1 MRLVLVDYRKAFDM
15 VDHKLLLRKLEQYGI
30 VNWELAWCHSYL
42 LDRKQVVRVNG
53 SESSE
58 ALMLHGVPQG
68 SILGPLFLILF
79 INDLPLYTSAQ
90 LDLYTDD
97 TTVTA
102 FADVKN
108 LATLSAS
115 LNKSVSEIQLWAS
128 ANKLP
133 VNEDKTKVLTIT
145 GKRCVANINGSDI
158 DVIVNGKQLS
168 NVDCATLLGVEIDSK
183 LSFNEHIA
191 ILRRIRACLPLKQR
205 LHFYNRIIRPVM
217 SYANV
222 VWANCDKESVHRVL
236 RLQKRA
242 ARVISYADRM
252 TPSVTLFN
260 KLGWI
265 PFYEQ
270 HKIDKCLIMYK
281 RINGHLPNYLNE
293 HLILNNERHS
303 RNTRYSSINAVC
315 PKYVR
320 ETESRRSFAVS
331 ATRLWNSIP
340 IEIRKLG
347 SVACFKKNMFAKIFN
362 EQQCLHHF
370 II

>member
-1 MRLVLVDYRKAFDM
+1 MTPLFKQGAASDPSNYRPISVLPVVSKVIERHMHNSLYAFLMDNNLLYSRQFGFRRMYSNETALIKLVDDLLFGLDYNHVCGMVLVDYRKAFDM

-30 VNWELAWCHSYL
+30 VNRELAWCHSYL

-58 ALMLHGVPQG
+58 ALMLYGVPQG
-68 SILGPLFLILF
+68 SILGRLFFILF
-79 INDLPLYTSAQ
+79 IIDLPLYTSAL
-90 LDLYTDD
+90 LDLYADD

-102 FADVKN
+102 FTDVKH
-108 LATLSAS
+108 LATLSSS

-133 VNEDKTKVLTIT
+133 LNEDKTKVLTIT

-183 LSFNEHIA
+183 LSFNEHIENVCKKLASRIA
-191 ILRRIRACLPLKQR
+191 ILRKIRACLPLKQR
-205 LHFYNRIIRPVM
+205 LQFYNSIIRPVM

-222 VWANCDKESVHRVL
+222 VWANCDKESVYRVL

-252 TPSVTLFN
+252 TPSVALFN

-270 HKIDKCLIMYK
+270 HKIDKCLIMY
-281 RINGHLPNYLNE
+281 
-293 HLILNNERHS
+293 
-303 RNTRYSSINAVC
+303 
-315 PKYVR
+315 
-320 ETESRRSFAVS
+320 
-331 ATRLWNSIP
+331 
-340 IEIRKLG
+340 
-347 SVACFKKNMFAKIFN
+347 
-362 EQQCLHHF
+362 
-370 II
+370 